1 MVVIARIT
9 GQVWQIVVSVLAS
22 ETVYSTPAD
31 GNSAINEVTACEEN
45 PLSLAAIIISASD
58 LKRTRVTA
66 RLYKRAVT
74 ENRFADFMRNAKSFV
89 ICS

>member
-1 MVVIARIT
+1 MADRCVCFRLEA
-9 GQVWQIVVSVLAS
+9 
-22 ETVYSTPAD
+22 VYSTPAN
-31 GNSAINEVTACEEN
+31 GNSAINEVTPYGEN

-74 ENRFADFMRNAKSFV
+74 ENRFADFMRGAKSFV